1 MMRGFVFTLGILVSL
16 VASAQRMGYV
26 DTQALLKRHPMYVQ
40 AQAEM
45 ERLNN
50 QYHGEVQSL
59 FEDADALRGQLE
71 AERVLL
77 TSGMISEREKLIAN
91 TLDSAR
97 TRQMR
102 YFAPEGTLFSKRQ
115 ELVEPIQ
122 SQIAGAIREVARRK
136 KLDFVFDKGS
146 NLAIVYANESLD
158 ITNEVLQQLG
168 F

>member
-71 AERVLL
+71 AERVL
-77 TSGMISEREKLIAN
+77 
-91 TLDSAR
+91 
-97 TRQMR
+97 
-102 YFAPEGTLFSKRQ
+102 
-115 ELVEPIQ
+115 
-122 SQIAGAIREVARRK
+122 
-136 KLDFVFDKGS
+136 
-146 NLAIVYANESLD
+146 
-158 ITNEVLQQLG
+158 
-168 F
+168 

>member
-1 MMRGFVFTLGILVSL
+1 VMRRLLFALGIFASL
-16 VASAQRMGYV
+16 AVSAQRMGYV

-40 AQAEM
+40 AQAEV

-59 FEDADALRGQLE
+59 FDDADALRGQLE

-77 TSGMISEREKLIAN
+77 TTGMIAEREKLIVN
-91 TLDSAR
+91 TLDSAKA
-97 TRQMR
+97 RQMR
-102 YFAPEGTLFSKRQ
+102 YFAPEGTLFAKRE

-136 KLDFVFDKGS
+136 MLDFVFDKGS
-146 NLAIVYANESLD
+146 NLAVVYANESLD